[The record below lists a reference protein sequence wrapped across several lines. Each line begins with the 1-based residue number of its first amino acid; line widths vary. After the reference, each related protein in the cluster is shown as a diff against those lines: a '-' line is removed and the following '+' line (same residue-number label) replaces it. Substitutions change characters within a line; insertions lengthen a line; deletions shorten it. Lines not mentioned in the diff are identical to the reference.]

1 MAGFRG
7 ANNVI
12 TCLSFLVL
20 LFSRLISFSDR
31 FSYIPP
37 ARQLNGN
44 RDLFPKWF
52 QQKSQ
57 GEFSLAQPESHGWAT

>member
-37 ARQLNGN
+37 A
-44 RDLFPKWF
+44 
-52 QQKSQ
+52 
-57 GEFSLAQPESHGWAT
+57 